1 MRTKLFASPGPTRRR
16 SRLGLRLVV
25 LVTGALTL
33 GFLTAP
39 PAAAAPGELTARN
52 GAFYEY
58 NDATVRVALA
68 RRVNHGLSVGYRTVS
83 RTAVDGVD
91 FIGRT
96 GRLFFPAGTKV
107 KTVRINI
114 LDDNVD
120 EANEVFRLRLFDA
133 RRAVILDPVARV
145 TIVDDDVA
153 QTLSVRDASA
163 QEGNTLVF
171 PVVLSQVAEQTVSFR
186 YATVIGTAG
195 AGDFTS
201 TSGFGSIPAG
211 AYQTTISVPTTQD
224 ALFETGETFRV
235 VLSDLSG
242 AASGDLDA
250 TGTILNDDPGP
261 TLRINDVSVSEGNST
276 TMLVTLSQATGSATS
291 VQWRTTDGTAKVNQ
305 DYVRDS
311 GTLTI
316 PVGATSGLI
325 TVRTYEDTTLE
336 PSEVFYVDL
345 SSPVGAT
352 IADSRGVV
360 TILDDDGPP
369 DMSIGNATA
378 TEGGTASFTVTL
390 SKTSTLPVTFNFGT
404 VDGTAAA
411 GSDYTS
417 TSNSRTIPAGSI
429 STTITVATID
439 DALDEEDSETFRVLL
454 WGAVNA
460 TVIDGDGLGTVNDN
474 DPLPTLSIGDPAAA
488 VAEGA
493 NAVFPVTLS
502 AASSRSVTVHW
513 TATPGDG
520 GNTNDDAEASDYAP
534 ASGALTIPVGSTT
547 GSITIGAVNDTEDE
561 DAEKFTVNLSSPTNA
576 TIAGGGAGAGT
587 GTILASDQP

>member
-1 MRTKLFASPGPTRRR
+1 MRTKQFASPGPTRRH
-16 SRLGLRLVV
+16 SRLGLRLAV

-39 PAAAAPGELTARN
+39 PAAAAPGELIARD

-58 NDATVRVALA
+58 NDAVVRVALA

-153 QTLSVRDASA
+153 QTLSIRDASA

-186 YATVIGTAG
+186 YATVTGTAG

-211 AYQTTISVPTTQD
+211 GYQTTISVPTVED
-224 ALFETGETFRV
+224 ALFEAGETFQV
-235 VLSDLSG
+235 VLSDV
-242 AASGDLDA
+242 SGDPPGDFYA

-276 TMLVTLSQATGSATS
+276 TMTVTLSQATGSATS

-316 PVGATSGLI
+316 PAGATSGLI

-352 IADSRGVV
+352 IADSRGQV
-360 TILDDDGPP
+360 TILDDDGPNLTVSDVTVDEANTHAVFTVDLSFDP
-369 DMSIGNATA
+369 AHNV
-378 TEGGTASFTVTL
+378 SFTW
-390 SKTSTLPVTFNFGT
+390 STVNGSAVAPGDFTARSET
-404 VDGTAAA
+404 V
-411 GSDYTS
+411 
-417 TSNSRTIPAGSI
+417 
-429 STTITVATID
+429 TITNGTDATLAVPIKE
-439 DALDEEDSETFRVLL
+439 DALDEINETFMVQISNVS
-454 WGAVNA
+454 GAIVTDGTGVGTITDEDDPPIVSIEA
-460 TVIDGDGLGTVNDN
+460 TKSVTEGVPASVTVSLNSPSGKTVTVVYETADGSGSS
-474 DPLPTLSIGDPAAA
+474 PPPAAA
-488 VAEGA
+488 TAPADYTAIPKTTLTFAPGETVKSIPLTIVADGA
-493 NAVFPVTLS
+493 AEAAEAFRVVLSSPGAGTATLGKATAVVTI
-502 AASSRSVTVHW
+502 AASS
-513 TATPGDG
+513 
-520 GNTNDDAEASDYAP
+520 
-534 ASGALTIPVGSTT
+534 
-547 GSITIGAVNDTEDE
+547 
-561 DAEKFTVNLSSPTNA
+561 
-576 TIAGGGAGAGT
+576 
-587 GTILASDQP
+587 